1 MTEHLTMNTVVHAAF
16 RRTISRFD
24 AALSAFPD
32 GSGQRA
38 DELKRAW
45 DFFEAELHHHHDYE
59 ELYFWPAL
67 QQTDADLSAIAD
79 LDGEHDAMRAALD
92 TASKAM
98 AALQLHPRSTSAEAA
113 RVAVGHL
120 STVLLGHL
128 AHEERDLEPISA
140 AYHDSPPMQAALT
153 KVKKAHF
160 TRMGNLVEWL
170 QDGADES
177 DLAGMRRELPAPV
190 IFLFGKLA
198 GRRYRRTIAPIW
210 TRDTQGAASR
220 S

>member
-24 AALSAFPD
+24 AALIAFPD
-32 GSGQRA
+32 GSRQRA

-45 DFFEAELHHHHDYE
+45 DFFEEELHHHHRYE
-59 ELYFWPAL
+59 EQYFWPAL
-67 QQTDADLSAIAD
+67 QQTDADLSMMAD

-92 TASKAM
+92 AASRAM
-98 AALQLHPRSTSAEAA
+98 AALQLDPRGMRAEAA
-113 RVAVGHL
+113 RGAVAHL
-120 STVLLGHL
+120 GTVLLDHL

-140 AYHDSPPMQAALT
+140 AYQDAPPMKAALT
-153 KVKKAHF
+153 QVKKAHF
-160 TRMGNLVEWL
+160 RRMGNLVEWL

-177 DLAGMRRELPAPV
+177 DLAGMRKELPPAV
-190 IFLFGKLA
+190 IFLFGRIA
-198 GRRYRRTIAPIW
+198 GRRYRREIAPTW
-210 TRDTQGAASR
+210 PRAARGAASP